1 MPSDAQLIVS
11 EVARRIEADLPE
23 LTTEMTNHF
32 IEVIPEFS
40 HDEAIRQLML
50 ASTSSNLVT
59 IVDMLAHGIALDRIT
74 VPAAAAEYARRF
86 AQRDL
91 SLEALL
97 RAYRLGEHRVVQ
109 WALRYLGPLELP
121 SAEVI
126 ATTQL
131 VALMLNRYIDQVIE
145 GLIDIYELE
154 RQRWDRR
161 SDTARAAQLR
171 AVLQTDNLDGAAAE
185 EMLGI
190 SLRGWHRAAI
200 AWVDTGVP
208 DPERHLRTAVQLLR
222 DTAGREPL
230 TMFADDHTLWAWL
243 TSTGRPA
250 ADDDTLR
257 KKLAENPVVHLAFG
271 EAASGLN
278 GFRSSHR
285 EAVRART
292 VAETALGAPSH
303 LVEFSEVAI
312 AALLSDNLDDLQVW
326 VTRTLG
332 DLARNDEAM
341 GRLRE
346 TIRVFLQCGSSY
358 TDAAARLHL
367 HKNTVHYRARKAEEI
382 LGHPLCEGRLE
393 IEVALLACDLL
404 GHRILD

>member
-1 MPSDAQLIVS
+1 
-11 EVARRIEADLPE
+11 
-23 LTTEMTNHF
+23 
-32 IEVIPEFS
+32 
-40 HDEAIRQLML
+40 
-50 ASTSSNLVT
+50 
-59 IVDMLAHGIALDRIT
+59 
-74 VPAAAAEYARRF
+74 
-86 AQRDL
+86 
-91 SLEALL
+91 
-97 RAYRLGEHRVVQ
+97 
-109 WALRYLGPLELP
+109 
-121 SAEVI
+121 
-126 ATTQL
+126 
-131 VALMLNRYIDQVIE
+131 MLNRYIDQVIE

-200 AWVDTGVP
+200 AWVDAGVP

-243 TSTGRPA
+243 TSTGRPS

-257 KKLAENPVVHLAFG
+257 KKLAGNPVVHLAFG

-332 DLARNDEAM
+332 DLARNDDDTGVPAVREQLHRRRRTAAPAQEHGALPGPQGGGDTRPPAVRGSVGDR
-341 GRLRE
+341 GRTAGMRPVGPPDPGLR
-346 TIRVFLQCGSSY
+346 
-358 TDAAARLHL
+358 A
-367 HKNTVHYRARKAEEI
+367 
-382 LGHPLCEGRLE
+382 
-393 IEVALLACDLL
+393 
-404 GHRILD
+404 ILDSPVHKGGNVVP

>member
-1 MPSDAQLIVS
+1 
-11 EVARRIEADLPE
+11 
-23 LTTEMTNHF
+23 
-32 IEVIPEFS
+32 
-40 HDEAIRQLML
+40 
-50 ASTSSNLVT
+50 
-59 IVDMLAHGIALDRIT
+59 
-74 VPAAAAEYARRF
+74 
-86 AQRDL
+86 
-91 SLEALL
+91 
-97 RAYRLGEHRVVQ
+97 
-109 WALRYLGPLELP
+109 
-121 SAEVI
+121 
-126 ATTQL
+126 
-131 VALMLNRYIDQVIE
+131 
-145 GLIDIYELE
+145 
-154 RQRWDRR
+154 
-161 SDTARAAQLR
+161 
-171 AVLQTDNLDGAAAE
+171 GAAAE

-200 AWVDTGVP
+200 AWVDAGVP

-271 EAASGLN
+271 EAAAGLN

-312 AALLSDNLDDLQVW
+312 AALLSDNLDDLHVW